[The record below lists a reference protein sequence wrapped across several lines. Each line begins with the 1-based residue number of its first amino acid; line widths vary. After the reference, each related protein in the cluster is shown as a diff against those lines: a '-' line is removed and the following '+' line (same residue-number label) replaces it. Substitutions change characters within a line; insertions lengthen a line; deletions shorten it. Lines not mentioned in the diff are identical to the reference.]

1 LLALFLLFAKSISS
15 FAMEEVTPRS
25 NEYWKRAYL
34 GPLPDEFLRVTTPQD
49 IQEVSDRQ
57 AALALQS
64 LQNSYT
70 PYMAPNFVGRLSITI
85 AQAKLVKNYGITRMD
100 PYVRLRVGHFVYETQ
115 TATNGGRNPR
125 WNRVIHCQLPA
136 GVDTISLEVYDE
148 CNFSMDELIAWAELR
163 IPQSVLRG
171 ETLEEWFPLSG
182 KQGDGLEGTIDM
194 VMSFNNVVVQPRM
207 IQTNAPVVLV
217 PNVASG
223 TPMPVFVAPN
233 QPQVARPPPVLSEE
247 DLTRIHE
254 MFPQIDKE
262 IIKSVAVANNQDRD
276 AVINALLQMSS

>member
-1 LLALFLLFAKSISS
+1 
-15 FAMEEVTPRS
+15 MEEVTPRS
-25 NEYWKRAYL
+25 NDYWKRAYL
-34 GPLPDEFLRVTTPQD
+34 GPLPDEFLRVTTAQD

-57 AALALQS
+57 AALALQN
-64 LQNSYT
+64 LNNSYS
-70 PYMAPNFVGRLSITI
+70 PYMAPNFVGRLSITV

-115 TATNGGRNPR
+115 TAANGGRNPR

-136 GVDTISLEVYDE
+136 GVDTISLELYDE

-171 ETLEEWFPLSG
+171 ETLEEWYPLSG
-182 KQGDGLEGTIDM
+182 KQGEGLEGSIDM

-217 PNVASG
+217 PNVATG

-233 QPQVARPPPVLSEE
+233 QPQVARPPPVLLEE

-276 AVINALLQMSS
+276 AVINALLHMSS